1 MIFGEIEAISTKTPE
16 NPARILTLLLV
27 ARTPVKYS
35 KEIKTGIVVVVAI
48 ALFIYGY
55 NFLKGRDIFSTS
67 LDLYVEYDH
76 IDGLTSNNTVQVNG
90 FKVGTVRD
98 IKLDP
103 KTGKL
108 VVHFIVTD
116 ENLQLT
122 DSAIAV
128 IQSGGLLGNMELAL
142 LTSPKGKLVDDNDH
156 IRGRNEIG
164 LKDQVN
170 AQLLPLKNKVES
182 LVGSIDS
189 MVTVFS
195 AVINEESVEDIT
207 ASFDNIRMALES
219 FRNTAFN
226 LDTMV
231 ASSHR
236 SVTTIILNMKDFSQ
250 MLADNKDTLAMAL
263 ANFRDISDSLTKSNM
278 KLAID
283 NAALALGN
291 ANLLLERINRDGASA
306 VLMGQDSLVIR
317 DLRYSNAQ
325 MAFLIE
331 DMTKYPGRYLP
342 FKHKPNRKEEQE
354 RQRKLDSIEKLK
366 PHREPN

>member
-1 MIFGEIEAISTKTPE
+1 M
-16 NPARILTLLLV
+16 
-27 ARTPVKYS
+27 KYS

-67 LDLYVEYDH
+67 LDVYVKYDH

-98 IKLDP
+98 IALDP
-103 KTGKL
+103 ESGKL
-108 VVHFIVTD
+108 IVHFIITD
-116 ENLQLT
+116 DNLVLT

-128 IQSGGLLGNMELAL
+128 IQSGGLLGNMELSL
-142 LTSPKGKLVDDNDH
+142 LTSPKGKPVEDGDF
-156 IRGRNEIG
+156 IRGQNEVG

-195 AVINEESVEDIT
+195 AVINEESVADIT
-207 ASFDNIRMALES
+207 ASFDNIRLALES

-236 SVTTIILNMKDFSQ
+236 GITEIVLNMKEFSQ
-250 MLADNKDTLAMAL
+250 MMADNKDTLALAL
-263 ANFRDISDSLTKSNM
+263 ANFKDISDSLAKSNI
-278 KLAID
+278 KGTID
-283 NAALALGN
+283 NAAIALAN
-291 ANLLLERINRDGASA
+291 ANLLLMRINKEGASA
-306 VLMGQDSLVIR
+306 VLMGEDSLVLR

-342 FKHKPNRKEEQE
+342 FKKKPNKKEEQE
-354 RQRKLDSIEKLK
+354 RQRKLDSIEKLRVR
-366 PHREPN
+366 HEPN

>member
-1 MIFGEIEAISTKTPE
+1 M
-16 NPARILTLLLV
+16 
-27 ARTPVKYS
+27 KYS

-76 IDGLTSNNTVQVNG
+76 IDGLTSNNTVQING

-103 KTGKL
+103 NTGKL
-108 VVHFIVTD
+108 IVHFIITD
-116 ENLQLT
+116 DNLQLT
-122 DSAIAV
+122 DSAIAI

-142 LTSPKGKLVDDNDH
+142 QTSTKGNVVQDGDY
-156 IRGRNEIG
+156 IRGMNEMG

-170 AQLLPLKNKVES
+170 VQLMPLKNKVES
-182 LVGSIDS
+182 LVSSIDS

-231 ASSHR
+231 KSSHR
-236 SVTTIILNMKDFSQ
+236 SVTEIVINMKDFSE
-250 MLADNKDTLAMAL
+250 MMAANKDTLALAL
-263 ANFRDISDSLTKSNM
+263 ANFKNISDSLAKSDI
-278 KLAID
+278 KEAID
-283 NAALALGN
+283 NAAKALAN
-291 ANLLLERINRDGASA
+291 ANILLERINREGASA
-306 VLMGQDSLVIR
+306 VLMGEDSLVIA
-317 DLRYSNAQ
+317 DLRYSNAR
-325 MAFLIE
+325 MEFLLE
-331 DMTKYPGRYLP
+331 DITAYPGRYLP
-342 FKHKPNRKEEQE
+342 FKKKPNRKEEQE
-354 RQRKLDSIEKLK
+354 RQRKIDSIEQLRKSRDPK
-366 PHREPN
+366 K

>member
-1 MIFGEIEAISTKTPE
+1 M
-16 NPARILTLLLV
+16 
-27 ARTPVKYS
+27 KYS
-35 KEIKTGIVVVVAI
+35 KEIKTGLVVIVAI

-98 IKLDP
+98 IALNP
-103 KTGKL
+103 ENGKL
-108 VVHFIVTD
+108 IVHFIITD
-116 ENLQLT
+116 RNLVLT
-122 DSAIAV
+122 DSAVAI
-128 IQSGGLLGNMELAL
+128 IQSGGLLGNMELAIQ
-142 LTSPKGKLVDDNDH
+142 TSPKGKPVDDGTY
-156 IRGRNEIG
+156 IRGYNEIG

-195 AVINEESVEDIT
+195 AVINEESVADIT
-207 ASFDNIRMALES
+207 ASFDNIRLALES
-219 FRNTAFN
+219 FRNTATN

-231 ASSHR
+231 SSSHR
-236 SVTTIILNMKDFSQ
+236 SVTEIIFDMKEFSN
-250 MLADNKDTLAMAL
+250 MLADNKDTLALAL
-263 ANFRDISDSLTKSNM
+263 ANFKNISDSLTKSNM

-291 ANLLLERINRDGASA
+291 ANLLLTRINKEGASA
-306 VLMGQDSLVIR
+306 VLMGQDSLVLR

-342 FKHKPNRKEEQE
+342 FKKKPNKKEEVE

-366 PHREPN
+366 PPRVPN

>member
-1 MIFGEIEAISTKTPE
+1 M
-16 NPARILTLLLV
+16 
-27 ARTPVKYS
+27 KYS
-35 KEIKTGIVVVVAI
+35 KEIKTGFVVVVAV

-98 IKLDP
+98 IHLNP
-103 KTGKL
+103 ENGKL

-116 ENLQLT
+116 KNLVLT

-142 LTSPKGKLVDDNDH
+142 FTSTKGNPVSDGDY

-170 AQLLPLKNKVES
+170 QQLLPLKAKVES
-182 LVGSIDS
+182 LVASIDS

-195 AVINEESVEDIT
+195 AVINEESAQDIT
-207 ASFDNIRMALES
+207 ASFDNIRLALES

-231 ASSHR
+231 KSSHR
-236 SVTTIILNMKDFSQ
+236 GITEIVMNMKEFSQ
-250 MLADNKDTLAMAL
+250 MMADNKDTLAMTM
-263 ANFRDISDSLTKSNM
+263 ANFKNISDSVAKSNV
-278 KLAID
+278 KFAID
-283 NAALALGN
+283 NAAQALAN
-291 ANLLLERINRDGASA
+291 ANILLQRINTEGASA
-306 VLMGQDSLVIR
+306 VLMGQDSLVLA
-317 DLRYSNAQ
+317 DLRYSNAR

-331 DMTKYPGRYLP
+331 DMTRYPGLYLP
-342 FKHKPNRKEEQE
+342 FKNKPNRKEEQE
-354 RQRKLDSIEKLK
+354 RQRKMDSIERLRTKRQ
-366 PHREPN
+366 PGN

>member
-1 MIFGEIEAISTKTPE
+1 M
-16 NPARILTLLLV
+16 
-27 ARTPVKYS
+27 KYS
-35 KEIKTGIVVVVAI
+35 KEIKTGIVVIVAI

-67 LDLYVEYDH
+67 LDLYAEYDH
-76 IDGLTSNNTVQVNG
+76 VDGLTANNTVQING

-98 IKLDP
+98 VTLDP

-108 VVHFIVTD
+108 IVHFIITD
-116 ENLQLT
+116 DNLELT

-142 LTSPKGKLVDDNDH
+142 ITSGKGKAVEDNDY
-156 IRGRNEIG
+156 IRGRNEIA
-164 LKDQVN
+164 LREQVN
-170 AQLLPLKNKVES
+170 QQLLPLKNKVES

-195 AVINEESVEDIT
+195 AVINEESAEDIK
-207 ASFDNIRMALES
+207 ASFDNIRIALES

-231 ASSHR
+231 QSSHR
-236 SVTTIILNMKDFSQ
+236 GVTEIVLNMKAFSQ
-250 MLADNKDTLAMAL
+250 MMAQNKDTLALAM
-263 ANFRDISDSLTKSNM
+263 ANFKNISDSLAKSNM

-283 NAALALGN
+283 NAARALAN
-291 ANLLLERINRDGASA
+291 ADTLLARINREGASS
-306 VLMGQDSLVIR
+306 VLMGQDSLVIA

-325 MAFLIE
+325 MAFLIQ
-331 DMTKYPGRYLP
+331 DITKYPGRYLP
-342 FKHKPNRKEEQE
+342 FKKKPNKKEEQE
-354 RQRKLDSIEKLK
+354 RQRKLDSIEQLRKK
-366 PHREPN
+366 RGT

>member
-1 MIFGEIEAISTKTPE
+1 M
-16 NPARILTLLLV
+16 
-27 ARTPVKYS
+27 KYS
-35 KEIKTGIVVVVAI
+35 KEIKTGLVVVVAI

-98 IKLDP
+98 IALDP
-103 KTGKL
+103 TTGKL
-108 VVHFIVTD
+108 VVHFIITD

-142 LTSPKGKLVDDNDH
+142 ITSAKGKPVDDNAY
-156 IRGRNEIG
+156 IRGINEIG

-182 LVGSIDS
+182 LVASIDS

-195 AVINEESVEDIT
+195 AVINEESVADIT
-207 ASFDNIRMALES
+207 ASFDNIRLALES
-219 FRNTAFN
+219 FRNTATN

-236 SVTTIILNMKDFSQ
+236 SVTEIIFDMKEFST

-263 ANFRDISDSLTKSNM
+263 ANFKNISDSLTKSNM

-291 ANLLLERINRDGASA
+291 ANLLLERINREGASA
-306 VLMGQDSLVIR
+306 VLMGEDSTVIR

-342 FKHKPNRKEEQE
+342 FKKKPNKKEEAE

-366 PHREPN
+366 GPRAPN